1 MLYAWL
7 IHPFETTSQL
17 KEWVFSLAVKASV
30 KMHVLCFRA
39 SGFSSQVWLLDLA
52 SCYRR
57 HWTLTNW
64 VPVSHRRD
72 PGCVP
77 GSLLHP
83 WPNPTITSTWRVN
96 QQKGVLFFSICFFN
110 INIYIKYLFKYIQ
123 DLNFKVPVLFTHW
136 LWFSHHKTPDY
147 WQECA
152 YVYVGREEWRVSG

>member
-1 MLYAWL
+1 MLCAWL

-30 KMHVLCFRA
+30 KLHVLCFRA

-77 GSLLHP
+77 SSLLHP
-83 WPNPTITSTWRVN
+83 WPSPTVTSTWRVN
-96 QQKGVLFFSICFFN
+96 QQKGVLFFLSVSLISIF
-110 INIYIKYLFKYIQ
+110 ILNIY
-123 DLNFKVPVLFTHW
+123 LNTFRIWILKCQ
-136 LWFSHHKTPDY
+136 FSSLIDCDSPITKLLTTGKNVHM
-147 WQECA
+147 CMLG
-152 YVYVGREEWRVSG
+152 GRSGG